1 MAYGLIHTWKKS
13 YEKNYIILPGMEEKR
28 GRQSLP
34 DLVRSFNFF
43 KTLKTKEVI
52 MTNVMQ
58 KNKVNGGYRL
68 DAVVDNIFNH
78 SLRRFFD
85 GNLWDSENA
94 LTAGTVPVNVR
105 ETEQQ
110 YEVDVIAPGCKK
122 EDFRIQVL
130 ANELSISFNCNDEK
144 KEENERSGWVRNEFV
159 QRSFTRSF
167 ALDDTVS
174 TDKINA
180 RYEDGI
186 LKLVLPKNEK
196 AKPRLL
202 AIDVK

>member
-1 MAYGLIHTWKKS
+1 
-13 YEKNYIILPGMEEKR
+13 
-28 GRQSLP
+28 
-34 DLVRSFNFF
+34 
-43 KTLKTKEVI
+43 
-52 MTNVMQ
+52 MTNAMQ
-58 KNKVNGGYRL
+58 KNNAQRGYGL
-68 DAVVDNIFNH
+68 DNAFDNIFNH

-94 LTAGTVPVNVR
+94 GTTGTVPVNVR

-122 EDFRIQVL
+122 EDFRIQL
-130 ANELSISFNCNDEK
+130 QANELSISFNHNQEKKQSDEK
-144 KEENERSGWVRNEFV
+144 AGWVRNEFV
-159 QRSFTRSF
+159 QRSFSRSF
-167 ALDDTVS
+167 TLDDTVN

-186 LKLVLPKNEK
+186 LKLILPKSEK

-202 AIDVK
+202 SIEVK